1 MSNDGK
7 DLIKRPSEK
16 HLIYARNYHSGAEVR
31 CEIMEGDIYVLRT
44 DSESAQVTIIGIS
57 NENVQVRIDGFEC
70 SVDSESDGF
79 RRGGTMDVSRDYLW
93 PQTSDGYLAKR
104 DR

>member
-44 DSESAQVTIIGIS
+44 DSESAQVTVIGIS

-70 SVDSESDGF
+70 SIDSESDGF
-79 RRGGTMDVSRDYLW
+79 RRGDTMDVSRDICGLKL
-93 PQTSDGYLAKR
+93 QSAILAKR